1 MIKNILSAI
10 AVCVA
15 VCAHAAE
22 NCDTLLR
29 AENASLTIVETDSC
43 LHVAVEDASGLINL
57 TEPYPARGIVSSRQN
72 SKRLAAQLWGNE
84 RMGWD
89 IVSSMPLVGFVQAS
103 GCSECFDMGRSIELS
118 WLQVLG
124 VALRFY
130 KSDCTLSAGLGIS
143 WRNYRTIPDLRLTA
157 DERGGVD
164 FAPSDPDITLQS
176 SRVKVFSLTL
186 PVLFTQNVYFSP
198 RHRLRYSFGPM
209 LCFNTHGSLR
219 SRWLDADGAKQRES
233 TSHIARRKFTA
244 DLFAA
249 VGMNGLSVYVRYSPM
264 SVLTRGLDFT
274 SFSTGVVLDL

>member
-1 MIKNILSAI
+1 MIKKILTAI
-10 AVCVA
+10 ALCVA
-15 VCAHAAE
+15 AQAHAAE

-29 AENASLTIVETDSC
+29 AGNASLTIAETDSC
-43 LHVAVEDASGLINL
+43 VEVTVEDAAGRVTIA
-57 TEPYPARGIVSSRQN
+57 EPFPARGTVSSRQK

-130 KSDCTLSAGLGIS
+130 KSDCSLSAGLGIS

-164 FAPSDPDITLQS
+164 FAPYDPDITLQS

-186 PVLFTQNVYFSP
+186 PVLFTQNLYFSP
-198 RHRLRYSFGPM
+198 RHRLGYSFGPM

-233 TSHIARRKFTA
+233 TSRIARHKFTA

-264 SVLTRGLDFT
+264 SVLTRGLDFA
-274 SFSTGVVLDL
+274 SFSTGVVIDL